1 MKKILIQSFFIKK
14 YRLLVM
20 TPLMLLFSPIYLFA
34 AKKGFIPLEPLPGIT
49 DTSNPIEY
57 FNSLFRL
64 GVIIAG
70 FLAVFMIVVGGFK
83 YMSTDSVSGKG
94 EAKEAITAALSGL
107 FLILISVILLQIIN
121 PDILS
126 FNLFR

>member
-1 MKKILIQSFFIKK
+1 MRKKYQKKFFINKQHILIAV
-14 YRLLVM
+14 YLLLVL
-20 TPLMLLFSPIYLFA
+20 TPVYLFA
-34 AKKGFIPLEPLPGIT
+34 AGKGFVPLEALPGIT
-49 DTSNPIEY
+49 NTNDSVKY

-64 GVIIAG
+64 GVVIAG

-94 EAKEAITAALSGL
+94 EAKETITAALSGL